1 MKCLG
6 REGVNVRRPDRLL
19 DPRVRIEYKNIDEY
33 IDEWNDMNL
42 TNKLIPISR
51 FNKGEAGKIF
61 EGLAKEQY
69 QLVVKNNSATAV
81 IMSPEYYDELMEE
94 LDDLRLAVVAF
105 ERMASGIG
113 ETVSAEEVLARA
125 GITPEMIAATPDI
138 ELDLE

>member
-1 MKCLG
+1 
-6 REGVNVRRPDRLL
+6 
-19 DPRVRIEYKNIDEY
+19 
-33 IDEWNDMNL
+33 MNL